1 MKGLKRKI
9 AIFTLVAFPAL
20 APAEIYKWVDENGK
34 THYGDKA
41 PHGVKA
47 EKKEYKSVATPW
59 RAVPK
64 ETYARPDADSEETA
78 AQDGDPD
85 NVSEQSP
92 NESEKSDQQEPS
104 DTKSTR
110 KEDRNK
116 SIKAKKKA
124 GDTENTASKKP
135 AKLKDQDKASENSPN
150 KRISN
155 IKEKN
160 KQAKEDYRKSKG
172 STANSNN

>member
-9 AIFTLVAFPAL
+9 AILTLAAFPAF
-20 APAEIYKWVDENGK
+20 ASAEIYKWVDENGK
-34 THYGDKA
+34 THYSDKA

-64 ETYARPDADSEETA
+64 ETYARPDADSGETA
-78 AQDGDPD
+78 VQEGDPN
-85 NVSEQSP
+85 NVAEPPS
-92 NESEKSDQQEPS
+92 NDSEKSDQQEPS
-104 DTKSTR
+104 DTKEGR

-124 GDTENTASKKP
+124 GDSENTASKKP
-135 AKLKDQDKASENSPN
+135 AKLKDQDKTSENSPS
-150 KRISN
+150 KRINN

-160 KQAKEDYRKSKG
+160 KQAKEDYRKSRAG
-172 STANSNN
+172 STTTNN